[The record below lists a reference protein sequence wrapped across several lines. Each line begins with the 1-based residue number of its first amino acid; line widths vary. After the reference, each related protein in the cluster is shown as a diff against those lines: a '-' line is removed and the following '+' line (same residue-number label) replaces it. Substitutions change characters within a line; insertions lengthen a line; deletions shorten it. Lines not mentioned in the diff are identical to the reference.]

1 MRGPFF
7 GSRTFPDHFTWFLL
21 AVKPVIRKSNSLVR
35 VKGRCALWSGSGR
48 RVPLR
53 LESQHPSQRLGFSKL
68 GPSLSASWGGK
79 EGRKATCPR
88 RMCIRLWTCWICI
101 ILGAGFGVWCYTAGF
116 SHGYQACRNVQQISE
131 VGAKLRDDEEKAKDL

>member
-53 LESQHPSQRLGFSKL
+53 LESQRPSQRLGFSKL
-68 GPSLSASWGGK
+68 GPSLSVSWGERK
-79 EGRKATCPR
+79 EA
-88 RMCIRLWTCWICI
+88 RLLVLVVCAFVCG
-101 ILGAGFGVWCYTAGF
+101 LAGFV
-116 SHGYQACRNVQQISE
+116 
-131 VGAKLRDDEEKAKDL
+131 